1 MQVSAGTG
9 GALMMNRAP
18 SQSSKTLGVL
28 EGPDKW
34 L

>member
-9 GALMMNRAP
+9 GALMMNRTP
-18 SQSSKTLGVL
+18 SLSSKMLGLL